1 VAFSKQ
7 DTAIAAGVL
16 LLVFAGR
23 KALAASKPGA
33 SSPPPPK
40 PPIDPKADGAA
51 LLKRANQAAA
61 AAWAVTFAS
70 VPDHPISP
78 LTAAALLKRANQAA
92 AAAWAVTFASVPDH
106 PISPLTA
113 AALARWAG
121 IESSGKATNASR
133 LNERGLLQAGPQTVD
148 EGGLTQSE
156 FDALIAASTSRAQH
170 AALAIKYADWLA
182 KKAFTYVARPPVDPV
197 EIIWYAKLWHQRPV
211 DVRDNGLTG
220 DAIADARMLALKW
233 AADPKAMH
241 RLRAANVVA
250 WGTPTP

>member
-7 DTAIAAGVL
+7 DTAIGAVVL
-16 LLVFAGR
+16 LLLLAGR
-23 KALAASKPGA
+23 KALASTKPGA
-33 SSPPPPK
+33 APPPPK
-40 PPIDPKADGAA
+40 PPLDPKADGAA
-51 LLKRANQAAA
+51 LMKRANQAAA

-78 LTAAALLKRANQAA
+78 L
-92 AAAWAVTFASVPDH
+92 S
-106 PISPLTA
+106 A

-133 LNERGLLQAGPQTVD
+133 LNERGLLQAGPQTVE
-148 EGGLTQSE
+148 EGGLTAPE
-156 FDALIAASTSRAQH
+156 FDALIAPSTSKAQH

-197 EIIWYAKLWHQRPV
+197 EILWYAKLWHQRPV
-211 DVRDNGLTG
+211 DVRDGGLTG
-220 DAIADARMLALKW
+220 DAIADARMLAQKW

>member
-7 DTAIAAGVL
+7 DTAIAAVVAL
-16 LLVFAGR
+16 LLFAGGR
-23 KALAASKPGA
+23 KVLAATKPGA
-33 SSPPPPK
+33 SAPPPPK
-40 PPIDPKADGAA
+40 PPIDPKADG
-51 LLKRANQAAA
+51 
-61 AAWAVTFAS
+61 
-70 VPDHPISP
+70 
-78 LTAAALLKRANQAA
+78 AALLKRANQAA

-182 KKAFTYVARPPVDPV
+182 QKAFTYVARPPVDPV

-211 DVRDNGLTG
+211 DVRDSGLTG